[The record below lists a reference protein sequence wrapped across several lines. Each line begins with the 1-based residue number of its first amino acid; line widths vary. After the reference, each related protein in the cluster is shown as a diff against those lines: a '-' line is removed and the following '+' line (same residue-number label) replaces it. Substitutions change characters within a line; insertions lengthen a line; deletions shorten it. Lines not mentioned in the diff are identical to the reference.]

1 MLASVLQSAS
11 YAALSLSASQ
21 PRRPHLSSLRAS
33 RSPLTRAT
41 QKGRAKRRPR
51 ALSQNPS
58 AAASAPRGT
67 NRTRACGLAYSNLRL
82 MRAHLRLMRRVL
94 APLRRCLFDDGRR
107 TRLRRSFADDGR
119 RTRLRALY
127 EDAALVRGSDAAVI
141 GETDPTTVI
150 ADRKIADA
158 ARRGV
163 FDKLD
168 GQGAPLKSQP
178 HRSAA
183 LGPAQRAGA
192 EMAGSWPPR
201 TSRRPRSTCVG
212 ASTRA
217 LPRCG
222 RASGRA
228 RREVN
233 SKRTRPS

>member
-1 MLASVLQSAS
+1 
-11 YAALSLSASQ
+11 
-21 PRRPHLSSLRAS
+21 
-33 RSPLTRAT
+33 
-41 QKGRAKRRPR
+41 
-51 ALSQNPS
+51 
-58 AAASAPRGT
+58 
-67 NRTRACGLAYSNLRL
+67 

-107 TRLRRSFADDGR
+107 TRLRRSFADDDR

-168 GQGAPLKSQP
+168 GQGAPLKAQP

-183 LGPAQRAGA
+183 LSAERAGA
-192 EMAGSWPPR
+192 EMAGVLAAQNVAPP
-201 TSRRPRSTCVG
+201 SIDLRRRVDEGLAALRARIRAGTPRSELEADAAELNALVERQRHAAIG
-212 ASTRA
+212 DAEAFGTRA
-217 LPRCG
+217 FECPRVDLAAELAAAV
-222 RASGRA
+222 RS
-228 RREVN
+228 E
-233 SKRTRPS
+233 

>member
-1 MLASVLQSAS
+1 
-11 YAALSLSASQ
+11 
-21 PRRPHLSSLRAS
+21 
-33 RSPLTRAT
+33 
-41 QKGRAKRRPR
+41 
-51 ALSQNPS
+51 
-58 AAASAPRGT
+58 
-67 NRTRACGLAYSNLRL
+67 
-82 MRAHLRLMRRVL
+82 MRRVL

-127 EDAALVRGSDAAVI
+127 EDAALVRGSDAAVV

-168 GQGAPLKSQP
+168 GQGAPLKAQP

-192 EMAGSWPPR
+192 EVAGVMAAQNVAPP
-201 TSRRPRSTCVG
+201 SIDLRRRVDEGLAALRRAHPGGG
-212 ASTRA
+212 AA
-217 LPRCG
+217 
-222 RASGRA
+222 A
-228 RREVN
+228 
-233 SKRTRPS
+233 